1 MRKEPKGSVVATAA
15 LDAFCMTP
23 SPRIVRDIVPLDC
36 DGTTEFVA
44 GRMPP
49 LRYAASGFAKS

>member
-15 LDAFCMTP
+15 LDAFSMMP
-23 SPRIVRDIVPLDC
+23 SSRIVRDIVPLDS
-36 DGTTEFVA
+36 DGVTEFVA

-49 LRYAASGFAKS
+49 LRYAATGCAKS